1 MIDNDADAYRDEV
14 KQNYEFSEWA
24 GQTKEG
30 SREVR
35 LSDFGL
41 APQSFEGWHLVE
53 KEDLPVSQRQR
64 RIVRYIFNSGGKGQR
79 LISTIYECNSVIDAH
94 ETLIDVVMTYMAPK
108 LPRCGEK
115 GLEIG
120 DICFAGASEMNV
132 SVIFARFNILTEVQ
146 SVGPEPV
153 SVDAFARRTDEM
165 IMAAYTTGRMN
176 L

>member
-1 MIDNDADAYRDEV
+1 MIDNDTDAYRDGV
-14 KQNYEFSEWA
+14 KRNYEFSEWA
-24 GQTKEG
+24 GQTKQG
-30 SREVR
+30 DREVR
-35 LSDFGL
+35 LSEFEL
-41 APQSFEGWHLVE
+41 APQRFEGWNLAE
-53 KEDLPVSQRQR
+53 REDLPISTRQR

-79 LISTIYECNSVIDAH
+79 LISTVYECISVIDAH

-132 SVIFARFNILTEVQ
+132 SVIFARFNILTEIQ

-165 IMAAYTTGRMN
+165 ILAAYTNQRAE
-176 L
+176 